1 MAGFFKSFSR
11 AGKGVPK
18 DAPNKKR
25 FVLFFEILWRK
36 LWQIIGINI
45 IYFIIVLP
53 LMAYVFVFIMQS
65 VGIEA
70 SDLAGN
76 TLFMIFGYI
85 LNLPPFFMW
94 LLVGLSAVLYGP
106 ATCGLTYILRNYTR
120 QEHAWTFS
128 DFFDRAKKN
137 FKQGLLAGI
146 IDIALVLSCSMYV
159 AMDTSA
165 LSSGQWYLIAFK
177 YVAIVVF
184 IIYFIMR
191 FYIYTLIVTFDMS
204 FKAIIKNSWIF
215 VILGFFRN
223 LCSVFFIVLSIA
235 TSVGYMLAFFG
246 LFTLAFCRYIAV
258 FNSYP
263 VIERYMLEPIRK
275 KEAEAGGVELIE
287 PIFSDDV
294 QSAADDD
301 KKTE

>member
-1 MAGFFKSFSR
+1 MAGFFRNFSR
-11 AGKGVPK
+11 AGKGVAK
-18 DAPNKKR
+18 DAPDKKR
-25 FVLFFEILWRK
+25 FILFFEILWRK

-45 IYFIIVLP
+45 IYFIIILP
-53 LMAYVFVFIMQS
+53 LMAYVLVFIMQS

-70 SDLAGN
+70 ADLAGN
-76 TLFMIFGYI
+76 TLFTIFAYI

-128 DFFDRAKKN
+128 DFFDRAKQN

-159 AMDTSA
+159 AMDTTA
-165 LSSGQWYLIAFK
+165 LTGAQWYLVTFK
-177 YVAIVVF
+177 YIALIVFV
-184 IIYFIMR
+184 IYFIMR

-204 FKAIIKNSWIF
+204 FKAIIKNAWIF

-223 LCSVFFIVLSIA
+223 LCSVFFIVLSLA

-258 FNSYP
+258 FNGYP
-263 VIERYMLEPIRK
+263 VIEKYMLQPMRK
-275 KEAEAGGVELIE
+275 KEAEEGGVTMIE

-294 QSAADDD
+294 KSVTDD
-301 KKTE
+301 KKED

>member
-1 MAGFFKSFSR
+1 MAGFFRNFSR
-11 AGKGVPK
+11 SGKGVAK
-18 DAPNKKR
+18 DAPEKKR
-25 FVLFFEILWRK
+25 FILFFEILWRK
-36 LWQIIGINI
+36 LWQIIGLNI
-45 IYFIIVLP
+45 LYFIIVLP
-53 LMAYVFVFIMQS
+53 LMAYVIVFIMQS
-65 VGIEA
+65 VGIQA

-94 LLVGLSAVLYGP
+94 LLVGASAILYGP

-128 DFFDRAKKN
+128 DFFERAKQN
-137 FKQGLLAGI
+137 FKQGLLAGV

-165 LSSGQWYLIAFK
+165 LGSGQWYLVAFK
-177 YVAIVVF
+177 YIALIVFV
-184 IIYFIMR
+184 IYFIMR

-204 FKAIIKNSWIF
+204 FKAIIKNAWIF

-223 LCSVFFIVLSIA
+223 LCSVFFIVLSLA

-263 VIERYMLEPIRK
+263 VIEQYMLQPIRRK
-275 KEAEAGGVELIE
+275 QEEEGSITIIE

-294 QSAADDD
+294 KSEPD
-301 KKTE
+301 KKDE

>member
-1 MAGFFKSFSR
+1 MAGFFRNFSR
-11 AGKGVPK
+11 SGKGVAK
-18 DAPNKKR
+18 DAPEKKR
-25 FVLFFEILWRK
+25 FILFFEILWRK
-36 LWQIIGINI
+36 LWQIIGLNI
-45 IYFIIVLP
+45 LYFIIVLP
-53 LMAYVFVFIMQS
+53 LMAYVIVFIMQS
-65 VGIEA
+65 VGIQA

-94 LLVGLSAVLYGP
+94 LVGASAILYGP

-128 DFFDRAKKN
+128 DFFERAKQN
-137 FKQGLLAGI
+137 FKQGLLAGV

-165 LSSGQWYLIAFK
+165 LGSGQWYLVAFK
-177 YVAIVVF
+177 YIALIVFV
-184 IIYFIMR
+184 IYFIMR

-204 FKAIIKNSWIF
+204 FKAIIKNAWIF

-223 LCSVFFIVLSIA
+223 LCSVFFIVLSLA

-263 VIERYMLEPIRK
+263 VIEQYMLQPIRRK
-275 KEAEAGGVELIE
+275 QEEEGSITIIE

-294 QSAADDD
+294 KSEPD
-301 KKTE
+301 KKDE

>member
-1 MAGFFKSFSR
+1 MAGFFRNFSR
-11 AGKGVPK
+11 SGKGVAK
-18 DAPNKKR
+18 DAPDKKR
-25 FVLFFEILWRK
+25 FILFFEILWRK

-45 IYFIIVLP
+45 IYFIIILP
-53 LMAYVFVFIMQS
+53 LMAYVLVFIMQS

-70 SDLAGN
+70 ADLAGN
-76 TLFMIFGYI
+76 TLFVIFASI

-159 AMDTSA
+159 AMDTTA
-165 LSSGQWYLIAFK
+165 LTGGQWYLVTFK
-177 YVAIVVF
+177 YIAMIVFV
-184 IIYFIMR
+184 IYFIMR

-204 FKAIIKNSWIF
+204 FKAIIKNAWIF

-223 LCSVFFIVLSIA
+223 LCSVFFIVLSLA

-246 LFTLAFCRYIAV
+246 LITLALCRYIAV

-263 VIERYMLEPIRK
+263 VIERYMLQPMRK
-275 KEAEAGGVELIE
+275 KEEAEGVTRIE

-294 QSAADDD
+294 KSGLDD
-301 KKTE
+301 KKEDE